1 MIETNVPSY
10 DLPNTYDLLNTSRKS
25 NSWYIFTFIFET
37 ILFLIL
43 SFVLVFVIHQIYKH
57 YFSATNLQ
65 KDKFKTQL
73 ASDLEEYTREKLKAN
88 NNDSNNNDSNNK

>member
-37 ILFLIL
+37 IASNL
-43 SFVLVFVIHQIYKH
+43 SVF
-57 YFSATNLQ
+57 
-65 KDKFKTQL
+65 
-73 ASDLEEYTREKLKAN
+73 
-88 NNDSNNNDSNNK
+88 